1 MVVDDCHH
9 VAVEH
14 NRLTAEPTTHRIRQ
28 GQSDHQPS
36 HRRRR
41 YQIES
46 RIAELDV
53 AARGRDGHS
62 AGELDHVDAA
72 VVVDLEQH
80 VVGLHGR
87 VVDDDGAVPRPPDEV
102 PAGFEFDLPPGVGAG
117 SHSDPHAR
125 MRVATA
131 LTTES
136 AVHGE
141 SSREAAGDGAD

>member
-1 MVVDDCHH
+1 MLVDDCDH
-9 VAVEH
+9 VAVERH
-14 NRLTAEPTTHRIRQ
+14 RLTAEPATQRIRQ
-28 GQSDHQPS
+28 GQSDHQTG
-36 HRRRR
+36 HRGRR
-41 YQIES
+41 YQVES
-46 RIAELDV
+46 RFADLDV

-87 VVDDDGAVPRPPDEV
+87 VVDRDGAVPRPAHEM

-117 SHSDPHAR
+117 SYSDPHAG

-136 AVHGE
+136 AVRGE
-141 SSREAAGDGAD
+141 SSR